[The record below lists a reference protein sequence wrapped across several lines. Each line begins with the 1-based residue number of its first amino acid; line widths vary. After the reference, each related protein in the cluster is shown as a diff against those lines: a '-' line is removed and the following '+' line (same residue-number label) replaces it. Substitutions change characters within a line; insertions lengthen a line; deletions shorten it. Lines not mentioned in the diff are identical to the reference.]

1 MIFVQGT
8 IRLGSPDIQ
17 AIVSAIKMMTTKS
30 NEEPG
35 CIHYSFAQDISDP
48 QLLHICE
55 RWKSEEDL
63 NAHFQTEHMA
73 KFNELVATI
82 EVTRM
87 DVRMYAGDEDK
98 VMMQS

>member
-8 IRLGSPDIQ
+8 IRIGSSDIS
-17 AIVSAIKMMTTKS
+17 AVVPAIKMMAARS

-35 CIHYSFAQDISDP
+35 CIHYSFAQDVVDP
-48 QLLHICE
+48 LFLHICE

-63 NAHFQTEHMA
+63 NAHFQTDHMA
-73 KFNELVATI
+73 QFNEAISAI
-82 EVTRM
+82 EISQM
-87 DVRMYAGDEDK
+87 DVRMYSGDEVK

>member
-17 AIVSAIKMMTTKS
+17 DIAPAIKMMTTKS
-30 NEEPG
+30 SEESG
-35 CIHYSFAQDISDP
+35 CIHYSFAQDVTDP
-48 QLLHICE
+48 RLLHICE

-73 KFNELVATI
+73 KFNALVATI
-82 EVTRM
+82 EIAQI
-87 DVRMYAGDEDK
+87 DVRMYAGDEVK